1 MSSNI
6 ILNKNNIVNK
16 GNNKL
21 VYNFPS
27 DVVFNEGDTV
37 AISHLNIYFSWF
49 NITEKNNNNFF
60 QYKWWDMYGNLTV
73 VVDVTIPDGFYS
85 INDLYEY
92 IQSVMVKHG
101 HYLETNDGASYIY
114 FIEFITNAT
123 YYSSEIRLS
132 SLSTTMNFGGGD
144 SDYTDYCKHPTTW
157 TVPSD
162 YETPEVII
170 PSTNRFGEMLG
181 YNPQTIRQDLTTQ
194 PSTNDKYS
202 FLNDFSPNMLFA
214 SSYIITCSL
223 VDNDLGIPNNV
234 LYSFTIPPNVG
245 FGDLIST
252 ATDLIWTKVKPGRYQ
267 QVILQVYD
275 QNFVPLDILDPNVLF
290 VLSITRK

>member
-49 NITEKNNNNFF
+49 NITAKNNNNFF
-60 QYKWWDMYGNLTV
+60 QYKWWDMHGNLTV

-92 IQSVMVKHG
+92 IQSVMVSHG

-132 SLSTTMNFGGGD
+132 SLSTTMNFGGGNNP
-144 SDYTDYCKHPTTW
+144 YTDYCKIPTTW
-157 TVPSD
+157 VVPSK

-181 YNPQTIRQDLTTQ
+181 YNPQTIQQDLTSQ